1 MTQKP
6 EKPLSI
12 IKRIFRTYLRPY
24 TGDLG
29 IALFWMFIAAGMSGV
44 FAWII
49 GPVMDEIMVKGN
61 TDMIYPIAGTLF
73 GCLVLRGISSYLHT
87 VQMGKIGHHV
97 VADVQGDLFKHMI
110 RLDLQF
116 FQDNHSGSLVA
127 RMISDVQVMRSAM
140 ADSMTGIGKN
150 LVTLI
155 ILVGVMFARDWV
167 LALAAFTIFPLA
179 AIYVAK
185 LGKKL
190 RGISGRT
197 QNAVGDM
204 TSGLAQT
211 FQAIR
216 QVRAF
221 GREKFEA
228 KRADVTLHDVRDLN
242 IKNTK
247 VSNLS
252 TPVNDVLVGIILFGV
267 ISYGGFQVAAKEATA
282 GDIMSFIAAF
292 LMAYEPMKKLAKL
305 NNNVNIGLGAANRVF
320 DVLDMPVNIEKNKRL
335 PSLKTKK
342 SMDVEFKDVTFTYEG
357 HDDIVLNTISLKA
370 DAGKVTALVGPSG
383 GGKTTILNLIPRFYD
398 VDGGVVLINGQDV
411 SKVSLKSLREN
422 MAWVSQDI
430 IIFDDTVRANI
441 AYGLDKA
448 TDKDIIK
455 AAKSAYAHDFIME
468 LPDGYDTQLG
478 ENGSSLSGGQRQRIA
493 LARAFLCNA
502 PILLLDEATSALDNE
517 SERFIQDSLQKLQKG
532 RTTLVIAHRLSTIEK
547 ADNIIVLENG
557 EIKEQGT
564 HAQLIRKKGGVYKK
578 LKDSF

>member
-1 MTQKP
+1 MSEKQL
-6 EKPLSI
+6 KPLPL
-12 IKRIFRTYLRPY
+12 IKRIFKTYLYPY
-24 TGDLG
+24 TGNLCV
-29 IALFWMFIAAGMSGV
+29 ALFWMVIAASMSGV

-61 TDMIYPIAGTLF
+61 IDMIFPIAGTLF
-73 GCLVLRGISSYLHT
+73 ACLVIRGISSYFHT

-110 RLDLQF
+110 HLDLQF

-127 RMISDVQVMRSAM
+127 RMTSDVQVMRSAM

-155 ILVGVMFARDWV
+155 ILIGVMFVRDWV

-179 AIYVAK
+179 ALYVAK

-197 QNAVGDM
+197 QNAVGSM
-204 TSGLAQT
+204 TAGLAQT

-221 GREKFEA
+221 GRERFEA
-228 KRADVTLHDVRDLN
+228 KRADATLYDVRDLN

-252 TPVNDVLVGIILFGV
+252 TPVNDVLVGVILFGV
-267 ISYGGFQVAAKEATA
+267 ISYGGFQVAGGEATA

-305 NNNVNIGLGAANRVF
+305 NNNVNVGLGSASRVF
-320 DVLDMPVNIEKNKRL
+320 SVLDMPIGIEKNRRL
-335 PSLKTKK
+335 PALKGKK
-342 SMDVEFKDVTFTYEG
+342 SMDVDFRDVQFSYDDG
-357 HDDIVLNTISLKA
+357 DIVLNNISFTA
-370 DAGKVTALVGPSG
+370 PAGKSTALVGPSG
-383 GGKTTILNLIPRFYD
+383 GGKTTILNLIPRFYAIES
-398 VDGGVVLINGQDV
+398 GVVSVNGQDV
-411 SKVSLKSLREN
+411 SKVSLKSLRN
-422 MAWVSQDI
+422 QMAWVSQDI
-430 IIFDDTVRANI
+430 VIFNDSVSANI
-441 AYGLDKA
+441 AYGMDKA
-448 TDKDIIK
+448 TGKDIIK
-455 AAKSAYAHDFIME
+455 ASKSAFAHDFIME

-493 LARAFLCNA
+493 LARAFLRNA

-517 SERFIQDSLQKLQKG
+517 SERFIQASLEKLQRG
-532 RTTLVIAHRLSTIEK
+532 RTTIVIAHRLSTIEK
-547 ADNIIVLENG
+547 ADNIIVIDDG

-564 HAQLIRKKGGVYKK
+564 HAKLIRKKNGLYKK
-578 LKDSF
+578 LRDSF